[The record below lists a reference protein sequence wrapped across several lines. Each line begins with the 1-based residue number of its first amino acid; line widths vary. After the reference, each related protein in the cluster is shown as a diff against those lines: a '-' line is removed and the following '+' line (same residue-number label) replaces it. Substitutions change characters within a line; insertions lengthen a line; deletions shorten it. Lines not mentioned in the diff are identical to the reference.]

1 MNTKC
6 IANCKKC
13 TLHNCKNNPNHTWK
27 YYMTQRPP
35 GPGCQPE
42 GGLINISNIDR
53 EYPWVMHPWAIL
65 EYNRKLSQREIED
78 YELTEVENE

>member
-1 MNTKC
+1 MNNKC

-42 GGLINISNIDR
+42 GGLKNI
-53 EYPWVMHPWAIL
+53 EYPENSKPWAIL
-65 EYNRKLSQREIED
+65 EYDRKLSQREIED
-78 YELTEVENE
+78 YELTEVEND